1 MQHTFFI
8 APTEIK
14 TGLTSISL
22 GLIRALDQL
31 GLKVATCKP
40 ISRDEGFGHRSI
52 DLIALATGIQP
63 PKPITLEAAQAMMG
77 SGQQGRLME
86 DVIAMHRQISKD
98 ADVVIVEG
106 IEPDRSQPFAAKLN
120 VEMANTLGA
129 EVILVTAP
137 NGRDANA
144 LKTHVEMVKSSY
156 GGAKNKDLLGVII
169 NKINA
174 PSDPSIPIKTQGAIE
189 CSDCSDELTRDHYSV
204 LESKGFKVLG
214 LIPWDPQLVAPRT
227 LDVANYLQATVL
239 NQAQIEADANQPEMN
254 SDNGILSRRIKQ
266 ISLCARTMPN
276 IVSTLRPGTLV
287 VTPGDRDDILLASAM
302 AANNGVPLAGILLT
316 SDLMPDARV
325 LQLLGNSIQQLPILT
340 VNTDTFRTASQLS
353 NMSDAVTAADPQRVD
368 SIMSHVAGHV
378 DGEFFKQ
385 RLNSHQQVRM
395 SPAAFRYQLVQ
406 LAQQANKRIV
416 LPEGEEPRTIQ
427 AAAICQSRGIAQC
440 VLLGKRSTIEQ
451 TAISLGITLPEG
463 LEILDTDEIRPDYI
477 APMVELRKH
486 KQLSEPM
493 AEAQLEDS
501 VVLGTMMLALDHVDG
516 LVSGAI
522 HTTANTI
529 RPALQLIKTAPGSKI
544 VSSVFFMLLPEQVMV
559 FGDCAVNPDPSADE
573 LADIALQSANS
584 AQAFGINPKVAMI
597 SYSTGASG
605 SGNDVIKVRE
615 ATEIAHSKTTEI
627 PLDGPL
633 QYDAATT
640 ASVAAS
646 KAPDSPVAGQAN
658 VLIFPDLN
666 TGNTTYKA
674 VQRSANVVSIG
685 PMLQGLAKPVN
696 DLSRGALVED
706 IIYTI
711 ALTAIQATQ
720 KA

>member
-106 IEPDRSQPFAAKLN
+106 IEPDRTQPFAAKLN

-129 EVILVTAP
+129 EIILVTAP
-137 NGRDANA
+137 NGRDPKA
-144 LKTHVEMVKSSY
+144 LKTHVDMVKSSY

-174 PSDPSIPIKTQGAIE
+174 PSDPSIPIRTQGMIE
-189 CSDCSDELTRDHYSV
+189 CSDSTTELTQDHYSV
-204 LESKGFKVLG
+204 LESKDFKVLG
-214 LIPWDPQLVAPRT
+214 LIPWDAQLVAPRT

-254 SDNGILSRRIKQ
+254 ADNGILSRRIKQ

-287 VTPGDRDDILLASAM
+287 VTPGDRDDILLATAM

-325 LQLLGNSIQQLPILT
+325 LQLLGNSIQKLPILT
-340 VNTDTFRTASQLS
+340 VSTDTFRTASQLS
-353 NMSDAVTAADPQRVD
+353 NMSDAVTAADPQRVE
-368 SIMSHVAGHV
+368 SIMNHVAGHI
-378 DGEFFKQ
+378 DGDFFKQ
-385 RLNSHQQVRM
+385 RLKVHQQVRM

-427 AAAICQSRGIAQC
+427 AAAICQSRGIAKC
-440 VLLGKRSTIEQ
+440 VLLGKRSVIEQ

-486 KQLSEPM
+486 KQLSDPM

-529 RPALQLIKTAPGSKI
+529 RPALQLIKTAPGSTI

-559 FGDCAVNPDPSADE
+559 FGDCAVNPDPNADQ

-584 AQAFGINPKVAMI
+584 AQAFGISPKVAMI

-615 ATEIAHSKTTEI
+615 ATELAHGKKPELL
-627 PLDGPL
+627 LDGPL

-696 DLSRGALVED
+696 DLSRGAMVED

-720 KA
+720 KP